1 MPEASG
7 AVNGG
12 VTGLITQ
19 TVQAIDARVKVR
31 SDERA
36 GSPGGIVRIV
46 LSKEGWRSPSEFYL
60 SREGRLDDAA
70 LRAAIEQRL
79 GAMERAGERD

>member
-1 MPEASG
+1 MLEASG
-7 AVNGG
+7 VMNGG
-12 VTGLITQ
+12 VTSLIAQ
-19 TVQAIDARVKVR
+19 TVEAIDARVKVR

-36 GSPGGIVRIV
+36 GSPRGIVRVV
-46 LSKEGWRSPSEFYL
+46 LSKEGWRCPSEFYL

-79 GAMERAGERD
+79 GAMERLAG